1 MRLLTP
7 RRMAVTAICAAL
19 TLGGAAPALAAAQAP
34 TAPAAA
40 PGDVDEILDSV
51 GDLVQSILDG
61 ALELDEEDAATQSPA
76 IPQSPQTPGISQTS
90 PTPQIPQIPR
100 TPGTPQTE
108 ELAEAI
114 ERLQQAAANAAGTG
128 TRDGADTDLA
138 LPEDFFNDQEAAG
151 SELDAMDADLEKAL
165 EGVREAVDA
174 VVASAAEGEATTSAQ
189 DIQKAVQELVDSVS
203 QDTAPQTGMSTLPA
217 TDTNPADIFG

>member
-34 TAPAAA
+34 AVPAAA

-51 GDLVQSILDG
+51 GSLVESILDG

-76 IPQSPQTPGISQTS
+76 TPQTPGSPQTPGTSQ
-90 PTPQIPQIPR
+90 
-100 TPGTPQTE
+100 TPQTE
-108 ELAEAI
+108 ELADAI
-114 ERLQQAAANAAGTG
+114 GRLQQAAANAGTG
-128 TRDGADTDLA
+128 SRDGADTGVA

-174 VVASAAEGEATTSAQ
+174 VVASATEGETTTSAQ
-189 DIQKAVQELVDSVS
+189 DIQEAVRELVDSVR
-203 QDTAPQTGMSTLPA
+203 QDAAPETGMSTLPA
-217 TDTNPADIFG
+217 TDTTPADIFG

>member
-90 PTPQIPQIPR
+90 PTPQILR

-128 TRDGADTDLA
+128 TRDGADTGLA

-189 DIQKAVQELVDSVS
+189 DIQKAVQELVDSVR